1 MNSEAMQMP
10 KKGETS
16 PNRLDVW
23 GDSMMGKLPAV
34 SRKRGKRT
42 ASKKRRVLFRKR
54 DQSE

>member
-1 MNSEAMQMP
+1 M

-34 SRKRGKRT
+34 SRKRGKRS
-42 ASKKRRVLFRKR
+42 ASKKRRVLFRDR
-54 DQSE
+54 DQNEWQ